1 MRMSWKLVWDIGR
14 VALLL
19 AFAQSTPSSPS
30 LLAVKLEPPVYP
42 PIAMAAR
49 VSGDVD
55 LKITLRPDGTPE
67 SVQAE
72 SGPQM
77 LKQAAVDSASR
88 SRFQLASG
96 DHAEAS
102 YQLVYRFALDKALGC
117 NQERDKSYPH
127 IHYESN
133 TITITEQPSSICDPV
148 ADTEPV
154 RVRSV
159 KCLYL
164 WKCKQR

>member
-1 MRMSWKLVWDIGR
+1 MSWKLIWVVGR
-14 VALLL
+14 AAVFLAL
-19 AFAQSTPSSPS
+19 AQSTPSKPA
-30 LLAVKLEPPVYP
+30 LEAVKLEPPVYP
-42 PIAMAAR
+42 AIAIAAR

-55 LKITLRPDGTPE
+55 LKISLRPDGTPAT
-67 SVQAE
+67 VQVE

-77 LKQAAVDSASR
+77 LKQAAVDSATR

-96 DHAEAS
+96 DRAQDS
-102 YQLVYRFALDKALGC
+102 YQLIYRFALDKARNC
-117 NQERDKSYPH
+117 DQARDKSYPH

-133 TITITEQPSSICDPV
+133 TITIAEQPVGLCDDAPE
-148 ADTEPV
+148 TEPV

-159 KCLYL
+159 KCLYV